1 MGASHRTGPL
11 HRSILIREHGG
22 PRPVAKGARGDFAR
36 AKMQINHRNRGL
48 GPSKQANTATL
59 QHVSECDLPGP
70 HMHKNAYFEGGAK
83 TGEGM

>member
-1 MGASHRTGPL
+1 M
-11 HRSILIREHGG
+11 
-22 PRPVAKGARGDFAR
+22 AKGARGDFAR

-70 HMHKNAYFEGGAK
+70 HMHETQMHILKEAQRLGKVCDMQTASFIKAGNGWK
-83 TGEGM
+83 WDVL